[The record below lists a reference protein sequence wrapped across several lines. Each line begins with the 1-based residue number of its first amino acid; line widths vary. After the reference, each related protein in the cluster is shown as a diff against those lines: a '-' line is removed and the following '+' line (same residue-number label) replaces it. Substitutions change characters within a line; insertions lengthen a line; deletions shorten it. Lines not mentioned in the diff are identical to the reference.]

1 MPDHTKSERRKTS
14 KKVSR
19 KIKKLRAEGKPQRR
33 AVAQAINTVTP
44 SKVKKLR
51 KRK

>member
-1 MPDHTKSERRKTS
+1 MPSHTKSERKKVA

-19 KIKKLRAEGKPQRR
+19 KIRKLKAEGKPQKV